1 MAPDARKIDSNRTQ
15 RRTIIV
21 PNLEPHTSDAQRFK
35 CCTRTPGG
43 DVSTVG
49 LTPIVRR
56 LAIARADFKN
66 TVKILKAT
74 GLPENIKLAP
84 HQAAIVQAAI

>member
-1 MAPDARKIDSNRTQ
+1 M
-15 RRTIIV
+15 IV
-21 PNLEPHTSDAQRFK
+21 PNLEQHTRDAQRFER
-35 CCTRTPGG
+35 CTRTPGG
-43 DVSTVG
+43 GVGIDG

-66 TVKILKAT
+66 AVKIGKAT

-84 HQAAIVQAAI
+84 HQAAIAQAAIQ